1 MADRTTGGRM
11 EPDYKIYKVIDSKTG
26 IVLYW
31 SYLMEKQE
39 RGESMKGNK
48 TIIPESELLFSNR
61 QLKKLIF
68 PLVIEQLLTVMV
80 GMADSLMVASVGEAA
95 VSGVSLVDTVM
106 VLLINIF
113 AALATGG
120 AVAAGH
126 FIGQKNQEK
135 ASKATDQLI
144 LFILVSSLVIM
155 ACVYLCQN
163 LILGKVFGKIEADVM
178 ANARIYLLIVAASIP
193 FIALYNGG
201 AAIFRAVGNSK
212 IAMITS
218 LIMNAVNITGN
229 AVLIYGMKMGVAG
242 AAIPTLISRMIAA
255 VIMIVLLR
263 RQNQPVHMS
272 EKLQWHFDGY
282 LIRKILHVGVPNGLE
297 NGMFQL
303 GKILVLS
310 LVSTFGTASIAANAV
325 SNTIAMFQILPGM
338 AINFAILTVSA
349 QCVGARRYDQVRY
362 YTVKLLKLVYLCM
375 IGVSIGLY
383 LMLPFIL
390 KIYNLS
396 DVTSEM
402 TRQIII
408 YHDLCAIL
416 IWPLSFSIPNTL
428 RAANDVKATMWIA
441 IASMWI
447 FRIAF
452 SYVLGEWLHMGV
464 FGIWVAMTIDWAF
477 RAVCYVIRYRKGKWE
492 QMIV

>member
-1 MADRTTGGRM
+1 
-11 EPDYKIYKVIDSKTG
+11 
-26 IVLYW
+26 
-31 SYLMEKQE
+31 
-39 RGESMKGNK
+39 
-48 TIIPESELLFSNR
+48 
-61 QLKKLIF
+61 
-68 PLVIEQLLTVMV
+68 
-80 GMADSLMVASVGEAA
+80 
-95 VSGVSLVDTVM
+95 
-106 VLLINIF
+106 
-113 AALATGG
+113 
-120 AVAAGH
+120 
-126 FIGQKNQEK
+126 
-135 ASKATDQLI
+135 
-144 LFILVSSLVIM
+144 
-155 ACVYLCQN
+155 
-163 LILGKVFGKIEADVM
+163 
-178 ANARIYLLIVAASIP
+178 
-193 FIALYNGG
+193 
-201 AAIFRAVGNSK
+201 
-212 IAMITS
+212 
-218 LIMNAVNITGN
+218 MNAINITGN
-229 AVLIYGMKMGVAG
+229 GILIYGLKMGVAG
-242 AAIPTLISRMIAA
+242 AAIPTLVSRMIAA
-255 VIMIVLLR
+255 LIMILLLR

-272 EKLQWHFDGY
+272 KKIQWHFDGP

-338 AINFAILTVSA
+338 AINFAILTVAA
-349 QCVGARRYDQVRY
+349 QCVGAKRYDQVRY
-362 YTVKLLKLVYLCM
+362 YTVKLLKLVYTCM
-375 IGVSIGLY
+375 IGVSIALY
-383 LMLPFIL
+383 CLLPMIL
-390 KIYNLS
+390 KVYNLS

-477 RAVCYVIRYRKGKWE
+477 RALCYVIRYRRGKWE
-492 QMIV
+492 QMAV

>member
-1 MADRTTGGRM
+1 M
-11 EPDYKIYKVIDSKTG
+11 
-26 IVLYW
+26 IVRKE
-31 SYLMEKQE
+31 M
-39 RGESMKGNK
+39 RGKRSMKKGK
-48 TIIPESELLFSNR
+48 IPESELLFSNQ

-126 FIGQKNQEK
+126 YIGQKNEEK
-135 ASKATDQLI
+135 ASKAADQLV
-144 LFILVSSLVIM
+144 LFILVSSIVIM
-155 ACVYLCQN
+155 VCVYLCQN
-163 LILGKVFGKIEADVM
+163 LILGKVFGKIEPDVM
-178 ANARIYLLIVAASIP
+178 ENARTYLLIVSASIP

-201 AAIFRAVGNSK
+201 AAIFRATGNSK

-218 LIMNAVNITGN
+218 LIMNAINITGN
-229 AVLIYGMKMGVAG
+229 GILIYGLKMGVSG
-242 AAIPTLISRMIAA
+242 AAIPTLVSRMIAA
-255 VIMIVLLR
+255 LIMIGLLR

-272 EKLQWHFDGY
+272 RKIQWHFDRP

-338 AINFAILTVSA
+338 AINFAILTVAA
-349 QCVGARRYDQVRY
+349 QCVGANRYDQVRY
-362 YTVKLLKLVYLCM
+362 YTVKLLKLVYTCM
-375 IGVSIGLY
+375 IGVSIALY
-383 LMLPFIL
+383 CLLPLIL
-390 KIYNLS
+390 KAYNLS

-402 TRQIII
+402 TRQIVI
-408 YHDLCAIL
+408 YHDLCVIL

-452 SYVLGEWLHMGV
+452 SYVLGSWLHMGV

-477 RAVCYVIRYRKGKWE
+477 RAVCYVVRYRRGKWE
-492 QMIV
+492 QMEV